1 MFTLAHL
8 VLATQLST
16 PQADAS
22 QIAPTQAQLDQPQP
36 VRRRGAPS
44 DRTLRVRTIAMGTV
58 SSALGVVWLSMRA
71 IVTSSDIR
79 EAREQDRNPAADD
92 HCIESCYAGVG
103 FNALSSPVLIAA
115 AGFAGGSL
123 HAHGRWL
130 ARNDRGL
137 GRSKRNGRVLVGSG
151 VALMVGSVAALGV
164 GLGTQRL
171 AGTEQGSTAL
181 REIGWWSLTALGT
194 SGAALTGLGHGI
206 LRGHQDRPTKARVA
220 TAPLLGGGVVG
231 LSISGR
237 F

>member
-1 MFTLAHL
+1 MLTLAHI
-8 VLATQLST
+8 VLATQMSN
-16 PQADAS
+16 PHAEAVQIQA
-22 QIAPTQAQLDQPQP
+22 
-36 VRRRGAPS
+36 VPS
-44 DRTLRVRTIAMGTV
+44 DRPARKRSPPSDRSLRQRTIGMGV
-58 SSALGVVWLSMRA
+58 ASSALGLVWLSMRA
-71 IVTSSDIR
+71 MITSSDIQ
-79 EAREQDRNPAADD
+79 EARRQDRDPSAADG
-92 HCIESCYAGVG
+92 CIESCYTGVT
-103 FNALSSPVLIAA
+103 FNTPMSPLLITA

-151 VALMVGSVAALGV
+151 IALMVGSIATLGV
-164 GLGTQRL
+164 GLGTQRV
-171 AGTEQGSTAL
+171 AGTQRGATAL

-206 LRGHQDRPTKARVA
+206 LRGHKDRASKASFA
-220 TAPLLGGGVVG
+220 AAPMLGGSVVG